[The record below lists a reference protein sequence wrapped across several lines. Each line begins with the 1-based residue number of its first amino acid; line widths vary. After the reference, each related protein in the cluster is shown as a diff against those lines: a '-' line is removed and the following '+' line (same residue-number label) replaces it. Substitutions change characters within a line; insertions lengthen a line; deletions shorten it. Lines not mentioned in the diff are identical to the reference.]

1 MPEHR
6 GTDAAHLHRDALV
19 VDAASFFCTGY
30 DDDLAA
36 SGVDVVSVMAPWPG
50 DDFERAVRRIE
61 AYYRLVR
68 EEPRLRLIEHVDDV
82 AAARAAG
89 AVGLL
94 LVTQN
99 AKLIDERLDRIES
112 LRRLGVRTVQL
123 TYNER
128 NAIGDGCAE
137 PSDAGLSRI
146 GRAVVHELAACG
158 VVMDLTH
165 AGARTAREALAAAPG
180 PALISHANPRG
191 LYDNPR
197 NHHDDVIRAL
207 ADGGGV
213 IGCSLPGPF
222 NWPGGGAP
230 APTLDAFVRAVEY
243 VIELVGDDHVA
254 IGSDIV
260 VTAGAYP
267 PDLSNELRGDLYAV
281 SGAYYGRF
289 GLDPATRKVGGIRA
303 YREWP
308 RLTEALLAHFGD
320 EARVRKILGGNLMRL
335 YGSVWR

>member
-1 MPEHR
+1 MTRTAAP
-6 GTDAAHLHRDALV
+6 DAAQVHRDALV
-19 VDAASFFCTGY
+19 VDAASFFCTRY

-68 EEPRLRLIEHVDDV
+68 EEPRLRLIERIEDV

-89 AVGLL
+89 AVGLV

-99 AKLIDERLDRIES
+99 AKLIDDRLDRIES

-137 PSDAGLSRI
+137 PSDAGLSRF
-146 GRAVVHELAACG
+146 GREVVRELTEQG

-165 AGARTAREALAAAPG
+165 AGPRTAREALAAATG

-197 NHHDDVIRAL
+197 NHVDDVIRSL

-222 NWPGGGAP
+222 NWAGGDAP
-230 APTLDAFVRAVEY
+230 PPTLIEFVRAVEY
-243 VIELVGDDHVA
+243 VIDLVGDDHVA
-254 IGSDIV
+254 IGSDVV

-267 PDLSNELRGDLYAV
+267 AELSQELRGDLYAV

-289 GLDPATRKVGGIRA
+289 GLDPATRKAGGVRA

-320 EARVRKILGGNLMRL
+320 ERRVRKVLGGNLMRL

>member
-1 MPEHR
+1 
-6 GTDAAHLHRDALV
+6 
-19 VDAASFFCTGY
+19 
-30 DDDLAA
+30 
-36 SGVDVVSVMAPWPG
+36 
-50 DDFERAVRRIE
+50 
-61 AYYRLVR
+61 
-68 EEPRLRLIEHVDDV
+68 
-82 AAARAAG
+82 
-89 AVGLL
+89 
-94 LVTQN
+94 
-99 AKLIDERLDRIES
+99 
-112 LRRLGVRTVQL
+112 VQL

-137 PSDAGLSRI
+137 PSDAGLSRF

-222 NWPGGGAP
+222 NWPGGDAP